1 MSSIIT
7 ESKSESKSKKVPFNT
22 TIDENIRNN
31 FRIYCNQRG
40 IPMNVLIERFMEQ
53 LLNKE
58 IELKFVNSNITMS
71 CNIKTSENKSE

>member
-40 IPMNVLIERFMEQ
+40 ISMNVLIERFMEQ